1 MKMNKV
7 QKQNT
12 MRFYVQW
19 KASSWG
25 FEITENNAFMI
36 TEGLVGEQ
44 GSTKIVRLIDVAA
57 KYAVIKFPP
66 KKRKIDLTS
75 V

>member
-19 KASSWG
+19 KASGLG
-25 FEITENNAFMI
+25 FDVTENLAFMI

-66 KKRKIDLTS
+66 KPRKISLTS

>member
-1 MKMNKV
+1 MRMNKV

-12 MRFYVQW
+12 MRFYLQW
-19 KASSWG
+19 KEKGFASNV
-25 FEITENNAFMI
+25 TEGIAFII

-44 GSTKIVRLIDVAA
+44 RSTKIVRLIDVAA